1 MSAIYGNEDPNIAE
15 GASFAVENW
24 AAAGFWKQLVA
35 GLEAFKKRDCP
46 SLPLAFTPD
55 FDEVKF
61 IDGGRRMLD
70 GVQAFWTGLNEH
82 RIAAAY
88 N

>member
-1 MSAIYGNEDPNIAE
+1 MDE
-15 GASFAVENW
+15 
-24 AAAGFWKQLVA
+24 
-35 GLEAFKKRDCP
+35 LEE
-46 SLPLAFTPD
+46 LYFTPD